1 MSVPYTFAS
10 ASATLPLNELDANF
24 ATAIT
29 LGSTPV
35 ILGNTYTTISGL
47 TLTGATISGALTGT
61 FSTSTFSIQESGG
74 KLIFKNGTTTIA
86 SLDSSGQF
94 TTLASVVSSGTP

>member
-47 TLTGATISGALTGT
+47 TLTNANITGIFNT
-61 FSTSTFSIQESGG
+61 NSFSIKENAG
-74 KLIFKNGTTTIA
+74 KLTFYYGLTAIA
-86 SLDSSGQF
+86 SLNSSGQF